1 VLNRPLPNRFVLS
14 WAGAALVGLRVL
26 VVPSVAWGTPAE
38 LFGVGPRSAAMA
50 GAGASL
56 GLDAESVLL
65 NPAMLVPAHK
75 ELGFGLRTSRFV
87 LELEQAGVSRPFSV
101 ESAKGFFLSAV
112 TPLSDGDF
120 ESAFGF
126 FAGSPPDFIVRAR
139 LPFGEAPDFPLLV
152 GRASAFDL
160 GAALGLKYRF
170 LSLGVG
176 IRALAALSGTVGVE
190 NRNGQPAEVVDNE
203 LVPAWAPVFGLG
215 IEPGADLSIGVAL
228 RTALRANFDVTLAT
242 DDLGGIPLAPLHIQ
256 GVAHYEPF
264 RVDAEISRRFDRT
277 LVLLALGYER
287 WSDYPPPVGPTI
299 ECPDD
304 VPACGT
310 RPPPSPDASDVFVPR
325 LAGSHDLSFARMKLT
340 LRAGYA
346 FAPAALPEQ
355 ENAVNDLDAARHAL
369 SFGYSLGF
377 TRTGIPLH
385 LDAAFRFDLLAPRAH
400 RKPDGTELE
409 TSGHVQT
416 FLFGARIEL

>member
-1 VLNRPLPNRFVLS
+1 
-14 WAGAALVGLRVL
+14 
-26 VVPSVAWGTPAE
+26 
-38 LFGVGPRSAAMA
+38 MA

-56 GLDAESVLL
+56 GLDAESTLS
-65 NPAMLVPAHK
+65 NPAMLAPAHK
-75 ELGFGLRTSRFV
+75 QLGFGLRTSLFV
-87 LELEQAGVSRPFSV
+87 LELERGGVSQPFSV

-112 TPLSDGDF
+112 TPLSDGEF
-120 ESAFGF
+120 ESAFGL

-152 GRASAFDL
+152 GRSTAFDL

-176 IRALAALSGTVGVE
+176 IRALAALSGMVGVE
-190 NRNGQPAEVVDNE
+190 DRNGQPVEVVDNE

-215 IEPGADLSIGVAL
+215 LEPGADLSIGVAL

-264 RVDAEISRRFDRT
+264 RADAEISRRFGRT
-277 LVLLALGYER
+277 LVLFALGYER
-287 WSDYPPPVGPTI
+287 WSDYPAPLGPTI
-299 ECPDD
+299 ECPDG

-310 RPPPSPDASDVFVPR
+310 RPPASPNASDVFVPR
-325 LAGSHDLSFARMKLT
+325 IAGSHELSLARMQVI

-355 ENAVNDLDAARHAL
+355 NEAANDLDAARHAL
-369 SFGYSLGF
+369 SFGYSLGL

-385 LDAAFRFDLLAPRAH
+385 LDGALRFDLLAPRTH
-400 RKPDGTELE
+400 RKPDGTELG

-416 FLFGARIEL
+416 FLFGVRIDL